1 MQETLRI
8 QLERLAV
15 LAESTFTPHLMLAM
29 LLLFA
34 LLALLLGARVF
45 GLYRDARRVQRR
57 FSETLMAASKGLAP
71 HWQAYSMT
79 FINDLNNDY
88 KTTWDAGEFFDPER
102 LTAEWLDLRW
112 WHFAPNVFFLLG
124 MAAVLLHLFYGLV
137 LFDITSH
144 EAIMESL
151 KTGFFIVASGFLLL
165 LAGVALSLAMHFTV
179 RFLVASLRREL
190 KRLVSSLNSRFRIS
204 AQQERELHLAEYA
217 KTLTRVVNTL
227 FAGSPR
233 AKAMT
238 PGVLSRALLEET
250 RRHHQQISAYLD
262 ASGAATLPRERLEEL
277 AAAMGQAVTHG
288 IAPGLERLAAAVERL
303 EAASRG
309 HADAPTRAE
318 VVERLAAMQQSLE
331 RLVLHLETEAGQK
344 APPELE
350 ELASV
355 MLDTANRLQQCLR
368 SLQVGRSSQTKTLVK
383 AQGPRQ

>member
-1 MQETLRI
+1 MQDTLLT

-15 LAESTFTPHLMLAM
+15 LADKAFTPQLILAM

-45 GLYRDARRVQRR
+45 VLYRDARRVQRR
-57 FSETLMAASKGLAP
+57 FSETLMAASKGLAT

-79 FINDLNNDY
+79 FINDLNGDY
-88 KTTWDAGEFFDPER
+88 KTTWDAADFFDPER

-112 WHFAPNVFFLLG
+112 WHFVPNVFFLLG
-124 MAAVLLHLFYGLV
+124 MVAVLLHLFYGLV
-137 LFDITSH
+137 LFDVTSH
-144 EAIMESL
+144 EAVMESI
-151 KTGFFIVASGFLLL
+151 KTTLFIVANGFLVLL
-165 LAGVALSLAMHFTV
+165 SGVALSLAMHFLV
-179 RFLVASLRREL
+179 RYLVASLRGEM
-190 KRLVSSLNSRFRIS
+190 KRLVASLNSRFRIS
-204 AQQERELHLAEYA
+204 ALQERELHLADYA

-250 RRHHQQISAYLD
+250 MRHNQEISAFLD
-262 ASGAATLPRERLEEL
+262 ASGVAVLPRERLEDL
-277 AAAMGQAVTHG
+277 AAAMGRAVAHS
-288 IAPGLERLAAAVERL
+288 IAPGLERLTAAVERL
-303 EAASRG
+303 EAAGQG
-309 HADAPTRAE
+309 HADAPTSAE
-318 VVERLAAMQQSLE
+318 VVGRLAAMQQSLE

-350 ELASV
+350 ELATV

-368 SLQVGRSSQTKTLVK
+368 SLQVGRSSQTKTLGK